1 MEPCKI
7 FQIRSF
13 LWSRNKSKHWWSSSE
28 KFLEIGQFLSKL
40 RAWHSVQSPSQS
52 CSKERVQCMYEE
64 QTFISISM
72 RSHSRVWYL
81 VSAHTDMS
89 DMKYISSILLIF
101 FINLNWSEGYSAER
115 RQKRGLP
122 IPPSVYQLFINDKA
136 PDIDITPEQR
146 GSCW

>member
-1 MEPCKI
+1 
-7 FQIRSF
+7 
-13 LWSRNKSKHWWSSSE
+13 
-28 KFLEIGQFLSKL
+28 
-40 RAWHSVQSPSQS
+40 
-52 CSKERVQCMYEE
+52 
-64 QTFISISM
+64 
-72 RSHSRVWYL
+72 L

-146 GSCW
+146 GSCWNECIDTVIYKAMTGKEIGQHFFLRRARIIDDSGSSIENGPKKCWDLCISAHIKPFLRRSNGFSSKG